1 MMQESLADLAQ
12 LTQAVYQGRLSRL
25 QTLLKEETRLRQDLK
40 RLDQM
45 QDHEEAKD
53 AQDISLRA
61 LGADLLWQG
70 WVMRQKTDLN
80 MKLANVLVQK
90 SAVIRDVK
98 LAFGRAQV
106 AETLHMTHGAK
117 TKRKSL

>member
-1 MMQESLADLAQ
+1 MPEPLADLAR

-25 QTLLKEETRLRQDLK
+25 QTLLLEETRLRNDLK
-40 RLDQM
+40 RLDLM
-45 QDHEEAKD
+45 QKNED
-53 AQDISLRA
+53 ATNALDISLQA
-61 LGADLLWQG
+61 LGADILWQG
-70 WVMRQKTDLN
+70 WVMRQKTELN

-106 AETLHMTHGAK
+106 AGTLHSANDAQ
-117 TKRKSL
+117 TKLKRE